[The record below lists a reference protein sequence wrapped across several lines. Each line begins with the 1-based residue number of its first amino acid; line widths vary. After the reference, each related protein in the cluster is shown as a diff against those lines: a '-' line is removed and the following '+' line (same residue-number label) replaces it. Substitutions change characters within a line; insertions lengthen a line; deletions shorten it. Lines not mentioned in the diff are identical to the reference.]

1 MRNVLKRPVAA
12 FVVAM
17 MMHAAAMAQ
26 PAETAA
32 SDARAVMPA
41 SSAAG
46 ATPTAQ
52 AEPSYT
58 KGIVYATRTLS
69 KPGAEQ
75 RDADAPEQK
84 LDQKLE
90 LKLDLALPARAEG
103 DTSLRPCVVVIHGG
117 GWAGGRR
124 EDVEK
129 FAKFFASREGGG
141 HVAAAVSYRLAP
153 QHAWPAQIVDCADA
167 VRFLRNHASEYGIDP
182 SRIGAMGF
190 SAGAHL
196 AMMLAVGDAGD
207 GLGIE
212 LAADDPVT
220 IAKGPQPSAKVQAAV
235 SVVGPVKLDAADISP
250 EAKQI
255 VDTFL
260 QLTPQ
265 TPAAERTAKC
275 QQASPLTY
283 VSNGDAPM
291 LLFLGTADPLI
302 PPTQGPLMAEAMAK
316 HGVPGRVETIV
327 GAGHG
332 WGGVELQRTLAA
344 TLEFFGRAMPP
355 SATPVPTRTKP

>member
-1 MRNVLKRPVAA
+1 MRNVLKCPTAA
-12 FVVAM
+12 FAVAM
-17 MMHAAAMAQ
+17 MIHVAAVTQPAGAAAA
-26 PAETAA
+26 
-32 SDARAVMPA
+32 DVRAT
-41 SSAAG
+41 
-46 ATPTAQ
+46 TPTAQ

-58 KGIVYATRTLS
+58 KGIVYAARTLK
-69 KPGAEQ
+69 KPGTEQ
-75 RDADAPEQK
+75 RDADAAEQT
-84 LDQKLE
+84 LE

-190 SAGAHL
+190 SAGGHL

-283 VSNGDAPM
+283 VSKGDAPM

-332 WGGVELQRTLAA
+332 WGGAELQRTLAA
-344 TLEFFGRAMPP
+344 TLEFFGRAMP
-355 SATPVPTRTKP
+355 SGGK

>member
-1 MRNVLKRPVAA
+1 MQSPFKSTTAA
-12 FVVAM
+12 FALTLM
-17 MMHAAAMAQ
+17 ALQAASIAQ
-26 PAETAA
+26 PT
-32 SDARAVMPA
+32 S
-41 SSAAG
+41 
-46 ATPTAQ
+46 TPTPTPTLASTVRADAPPLAPAAPKPQ

-58 KGIVYATRTLS
+58 KGIVYATRTLA
-69 KPGAEQ
+69 KPGTDPRA
-75 RDADAPEQK
+75 ADPI
-84 LDQKLE
+84 E

-117 GWAGGRR
+117 GWAAGRR
-124 EDVEK
+124 EDVEL
-129 FAKFFASREGGG
+129 FTTFFASRDGGG
-141 HVAAAVSYRLAP
+141 HVAASISYRLAP
-153 QHAWPAQIVDCADA
+153 QHAWPAQIIDCADA
-167 VRFLRNHASEYGIDP
+167 VRFLRNHATEYGIDP

-196 AMMLAVGDAGD
+196 AMMLAVADAGD

-212 LAADDPVT
+212 LAADDPIT
-220 IAKGPQPSAKVQAAV
+220 IAKGRQPSAKVQAAV
-235 SVVGPVKLDAADISP
+235 SVVGPVKLDATDISP
-250 EAKQI
+250 AAQKI

-275 QQASPLTY
+275 QHASPLTY
-283 VSNGDAPM
+283 VSKGDSPM

-332 WGGVELQRTLAA
+332 WSGPELQRTLAA

-355 SATPVPTRTKP
+355 SQTPQPATAKP